1 MPLTIEIKKSS
12 ATRNARRNTGITGL
26 SIELQLVHLQNLS
39 IQRDAIAQ
47 YLKNET
53 EVTCVTEMLQDQ
65 LNFLNFIVQEDF
77 PSPLAKD
84 LWGFDPE
91 ENLSRSSKY

>member
-1 MPLTIEIKKSS
+1 MPLTTEVKKSS
-12 ATRNARRNTGITGL
+12 VTRNARRNTGITGL

-39 IQRDAIAQ
+39 IQRDKIAQ
-47 YLKNET
+47 YLKDET

-77 PSPLAKD
+77 PSPIAKD
-84 LWGFDPE
+84 LYNYDPTE
-91 ENLSRSSKY
+91 RLSTPKY